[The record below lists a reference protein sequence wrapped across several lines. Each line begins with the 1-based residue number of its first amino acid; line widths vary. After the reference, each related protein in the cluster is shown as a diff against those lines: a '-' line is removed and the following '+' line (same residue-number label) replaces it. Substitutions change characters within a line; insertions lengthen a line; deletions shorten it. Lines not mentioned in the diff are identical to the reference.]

1 MENKDLTK
9 DYLDKVLDSAIYFKK
24 GNFPDMPLYNQK
36 SIIDAF
42 EAGRKSV
49 IGGIPDLEWGGNH
62 DTQTARCVAGVY
74 IITMSL
80 LNGIELT
87 HNLTKFDKRYG
98 SFASAKQAANE
109 HFKQTLKQA
118 LKI

>member
-1 MENKDLTK
+1 MGNKDLAK
-9 DYLDKVLDSAIYFKK
+9 HYSIARLQGRLSGNEVSFSENKVFTEEDIEA
-24 GNFPDMPLYNQK
+24 
-36 SIIDAF
+36 AF
-42 EAGRKSV
+42 NAGRESV
-49 IGGIPDLEWGGNH
+49 IGDIPDLEWGGNH

-98 SFASAKQAANE
+98 SFASAKQAAKE
-109 HFKQTLKQA
+109 HYKELIKQA
-118 LKI
+118 LGL

>member
-1 MENKDLTK
+1 MGNKDLTK
-9 DYLDKVLDSAIYFKK
+9 KYLGKILDSAIYFKK

-42 EAGRKSV
+42 KAGRKSV
-49 IGGIPDLEWGGNH
+49 IGGIPDLEWNDNH

-98 SFASAKQAANE
+98 SFASAKQAAKE
-109 HFKQTLKQA
+109 HYKELIKQA
-118 LKI
+118 LGL

>member
-1 MENKDLTK
+1 MKQKDLAEV
-9 DYLDKVLDSAIYFKK
+9 YLAKAQENAIYFKN
-24 GNFPDMPLYNQK
+24 GNFPNMPLFQENDIK
-36 SIIDAF
+36 AAF
-42 EAGRKSV
+42 NAGRKSV
-49 IGGIPDLEWGGNH
+49 IGGIPDLEWDGNH